1 MRLYRC
7 RIGRTGTR
15 LSCLMVICLVLHAHP
30 GAGQTAGQAGAW
42 SGVIPLPN
50 IPIAA
55 ALLPNGEV
63 LTWSSF
69 QPTGFETDIGDNP
82 SDTYTSLFDPV
93 RETSVTTIVGNPPVD
108 MFCPGIADLPDGRVL
123 VNGGSSS
130 PKTTI
135 YDPTANTWSA
145 DADMNIPRGYNG
157 DVVLTTGEVLTL
169 GGSWSGPYC
178 VERIGE
184 VWAEN
189 SGWGLRNG
197 IGANPITGPDPE
209 DSPCVAK
216 GDAYAWLFTV
226 GNGEVFHAGPSAE
239 MHWISTSGSG
249 SIMSAGNRGDDAYS
263 MNGKAVMYDI
273 GKILKT
279 GGAPAYS
286 AAPATAATYLIDVN
300 AAVADPTQPVVVQET
315 APMAYPRAY
324 ANGVVLPNGQV
335 LIVGGQTYAQS
346 FSDDNSVLVPE
357 LWDPASQTFTQL
369 APMQTPRNYHSVAL
383 LLPDGRVFVG
393 GGGGCGCSA
402 DHPDAEIFYPPY
414 LFNSDGSPATR
425 PIIVSAPSS
434 SVQLGSTV
442 AVTTNADISTFAIL
456 RLSAATHTANNDQ
469 RRIALSFTSGPG
481 HQYTLSAPGDAG
493 VAVPGYYLLFAITAS
508 GTPSVGYMIHIG

>member
-15 LSCLMVICLVLHAHP
+15 LSCLMIICLLLHAHP
-30 GAGQTAGQAGAW
+30 GAGQTAGQVGAW
-42 SGVIPLPN
+42 SGVIPLPE

-55 ALLPNGEV
+55 ALLPNGKV
-63 LTWSSF
+63 LTWSSYL
-69 QPTGFETDIGDNP
+69 PTTFETDIGDWP
-82 SDTYTSLFDPV
+82 SDTDTSLFDPV
-93 RETSVTTIVGNPPVD
+93 SETSVTTIVGNPPVD

-135 YDPTANTWSA
+135 YDPEANTWSA

-157 DVVLTTGEVLTL
+157 DVLLTTGEVLTL

-178 VERIGE
+178 VEKIGE
-184 VWAEN
+184 VWAAN

-197 IGANPITGPDPE
+197 IGANPITGPDPA
-209 DSPCVAK
+209 DSPCVSK

-249 SIMSAGNRGDDAYS
+249 SIVSAGNRGDDAYS
-263 MNGKAVMYDI
+263 MNGNAVMYDI

-286 AAPATAATYLIDVN
+286 SAPATAATYLIDVN

-357 LWDPASQTFTQL
+357 LWDPASETFTQL

-383 LLPDGRVFVG
+383 LLPGGQVFVG

-402 DHPDAEIFYPPY
+402 DHPDAEIFSPPY
-414 LFNSDGSPATR
+414 LFNSDGSPANR
-425 PIIVSAPSS
+425 PKIVSAPSS
-434 SVQLGSTV
+434 AQLGSTV
-442 AVTTNADISTFAIL
+442 AVTTNAGISAFAIL
-456 RLSAATHTANNDQ
+456 RLSAATHTVNNDQ
-469 RRIALSFTSGPG
+469 RRIPLSFTSGPG
-481 HQYTLSAPGDAG
+481 YQYTLSVPGDAG
-493 VAVPGYYLLFAITAS
+493 VAVPGYYLLFAITPN
-508 GTPSVGYMIHIG
+508 GTPSVGLLIHIG